1 MVPMSGRP
9 AGLPPKPHN
18 TMFNVSPAPASAVLP
33 CPVADAA
40 VPVAAVARHAQGD
53 GVMADVDELSGLGPG
68 DSSALSMPP
77 PPAPNAAA

>member
-1 MVPMSGRP
+1 MSMSRRP

-18 TMFNVSPAPASAVLP
+18 MMVNVSPAPASAVLP

-40 VPVAAVARHAQGD
+40 VPVAAVARQAQGD
-53 GVMADVDELSGLGPG
+53 KVMDDVDELSGLDPG
-68 DSSALSMPP
+68 DSSALSIPP